1 MTTIRNGSRDITNC
15 GVRIVTCHPYN
26 GIASTA
32 VTTDKPCEGGNCL
45 VTNLG
50 AGIRAQNLDEVGYN
64 VGDANIFAAAPLTGE
79 AV

>member
-1 MTTIRNGSRDITNC
+1 
-15 GVRIVTCHPYN
+15 
-26 GIASTA
+26 
-32 VTTDKPCEGGNCL
+32 

-50 AGIRAQNLDEVGYN
+50 AGIRAQNLDAVGYN